1 MAHGDHKS
9 PKDGVVPI
17 PLPNGLTGFFLG
29 VNNYLLSGMILQM
42 GQGSSLLI
50 GLVKEAKTSIKV
62 FGGWRVVHR
71 RNMAK

>member
-17 PLPNGLTGFFLG
+17 PVPNGLTGSFLG

-50 GLVKEAKTSIKV
+50 GLVNQAKT
-62 FGGWRVVHR
+62 
-71 RNMAK
+71 